1 MQQFGRLALAALTAV
16 TVGACDSATDL
27 DGDAEARV
35 YLTAETAATSSA
47 QSSFTTD
54 LLLQSGMGPIPL
66 DAVDA
71 INITLTSVQ
80 AVRVGADEDE
90 EEGGSGFVT
99 LDLTAEGGAR
109 VNLMQ
114 LAESA
119 EELLIAAGEIE
130 AGTYSNVRL
139 RYDAETAEITLNRDI
154 TVGQQTYVAGVHEL
168 RIPSGEQSGIKVQ
181 LAGFTVGE
189 GDVADVLLTFDASTS
204 VGNIILTGAGQAMMT
219 PVMRAQ
225 VTTEED

>member
-1 MQQFGRLALAALTAV
+1 MQQLGRLALAALTAV

-54 LLLQSGMGPIPL
+54 LLLQSGMGPVPL
-66 DAVDA
+66 DAVDS
-71 INITLTSVQ
+71 ISITLTSVQ
-80 AVRVGADEDE
+80 AVRVDADSMAQ
-90 EEGGSGFVT
+90 GGNGWVT
-99 LDLTAEGGAR
+99 LDLTSEGGAR
-109 VNLMQ
+109 INLMR
-114 LAESA
+114 LAETADS
-119 EELLIAAGEIE
+119 LLIAAGEIE

-139 RYDAETAEITLNRDI
+139 RYDAETAQITLNRDI
-154 TVGQQTYVAGVHEL
+154 TVGQQTYVAGVHDL
-168 RIPSGEQSGIKVQ
+168 RIPSGEQTGIKVQ

-189 GDVADVLLTFDASTS
+189 GDIADVLLTFDASTS
-204 VGNIILTGAGQAMMT
+204 VGNLILTGAGQAMMT